1 MRFQTQILA
10 FILSLSIFGFGCS
23 SDKNSDLASQLG
35 LGNPVIT
42 EIDPPSGSPPIGS
55 NPGTTITIKG
65 RLFSA
70 DTSLTT
76 VKFNGVSASV
86 LSATS
91 TEIITVVPAGA
102 STGTLFV
109 TKDGPVLCDENNGDG
124 ATNCY
129 GRKFYVDC
137 YKSFD
142 NLYGEELGVTYPDS
156 KTFSISGQTGT
167 KALRIDLNPDGPTN
181 VKIACETYLIYS
193 KFSKTCGRTDVGTF
207 SDTNTWVFEP
217 TLTFS
222 SYYTVQMF
230 VTAGTGDCTVSFP

>member
-1 MRFQTQILA
+1 MRFQIQILA
-10 FILSLSIFGFGCS
+10 IILSLFIFGLACS
-23 SDKNSDLASQLG
+23 NSKDSDLASQLG

-42 EIDPPSGSPPIGS
+42 EIDPPSGSPPIGTTV
-55 NPGTTITIKG
+55 GTTVTIKG

-70 DTSLTT
+70 DKNLTT

-91 TEIITVVPAGA
+91 TEIVTVVPAGA

-109 TKDGPVLCDENNGDG
+109 TKEGPVICDENNGDT

-129 GRKFYVDC
+129 GRKFYIDC

-156 KTFSISGQTGT
+156 KTFAIEGQTGT

-193 KFSKTCGRTDVGTF
+193 KFSKTCARTDVGTF
-207 SDTNTWVFEP
+207 SNTNTWVYEP

-230 VTAGTGDCTVSFP
+230 VTAGKGNCTVSFP

>member
-1 MRFQTQILA
+1 MRFQILILILFTVA
-10 FILSLSIFGFGCS
+10 FSFNCS
-23 SDKNSDLASQLG
+23 NSKNSDLATQLG

-55 NPGTTITIKG
+55 NPGTTVTIKG

-70 DTSLTT
+70 DVSLTT
-76 VKFNGVSASV
+76 VKFNGISANV

-91 TEIITVVPAGA
+91 TEIITTVPAGA

-109 TKDGPVLCDENNGDG
+109 TKDGPTNCDASNGDS

-129 GRKFYVDC
+129 GRTFYVDC

-142 NLYGEELGVTYPDS
+142 NLYGEELGVSYPDS
-156 KTFSISGQTGT
+156 KTFEITGQTGT
-167 KALRIDLNPDGPTN
+167 KALRIDLNPEGPTN
-181 VKIACETYLIYS
+181 VKIACDTYLTYS
-193 KFSKTCGRTDVGTF
+193 KFSKTCGRTDVGTI
-207 SDTNTWVFEP
+207 SNTNTWVFEP

-230 VTAGTGDCTVSFP
+230 VTAGKGDCTVSFP